1 MLADEKLKTARGVE
15 VVLWPQT
22 IIDLTQ
28 GSGEDLGHTWLSHE
42 GTWALDNVDWENRK
56 IYAPVTMRCMGKYS
70 IDSGNEV
77 IWESVDEVLF
87 ADGSIDTLT
96 LDFWHDD
103 DISHLSVGDVVKQ
116 GEHAQTAGSSGAATA
131 VHMHVEAGR
140 GKLKLTPGKSPLIP
154 STGWTHYPNGH
165 NVHPYTLPNAVD
177 PRHVFFMNGTQVMN
191 TFGMSFKFYET
202 NSGWKWDPQLGE
214 QTYYRDGRMVKDE
227 WIWDR
232 DYQSWYYIKPDGRM
246 ARNYWVMN
254 NKKWC
259 YLKVSGKMAK
269 NEELTWYFNNSG
281 YGELR

>member
-70 IDSGNEV
+70 VDNGNEV

-103 DISHLSVGDVVKQ
+103 DISHLSVGDVV
-116 GEHAQTAGSSGAATA
+116 
-131 VHMHVEAGR
+131 
-140 GKLKLTPGKSPLIP
+140 
-154 STGWTHYPNGH
+154 
-165 NVHPYTLPNAVD
+165 
-177 PRHVFFMNGTQVMN
+177 
-191 TFGMSFKFYET
+191 
-202 NSGWKWDPQLGE
+202 
-214 QTYYRDGRMVKDE
+214 
-227 WIWDR
+227 
-232 DYQSWYYIKPDGRM
+232 
-246 ARNYWVMN
+246 
-254 NKKWC
+254 
-259 YLKVSGKMAK
+259 
-269 NEELTWYFNNSG
+269 
-281 YGELR
+281 